1 MEHEVVVR
9 GEGEVRVMPDQATVR
24 VLVDG
29 DGSKRDEAYA
39 EAARVATA
47 VDTVLQAEAEAGAL
61 ARVMTTALVV
71 QPRTR
76 WQNGEAIRT
85 GWRASRTSVVEV
97 RALERL
103 GDLLAQLTASG
114 GAVSDLTWGLDAAN
128 VAYDEARGRAGQD
141 ARRRAER
148 YAAALGIKLGGIA
161 WVAEPGLRTG
171 GDHLSPRL
179 ALAAAAPRAM
189 AGGPDQAIE
198 VAPEEITLT
207 ATVEVGFAIASN

>member
-24 VLVDG
+24 VMVDG
-29 DGSKRDEAYA
+29 DGSTRDDAYG
-39 EAARVATA
+39 EAARVAAA
-47 VDTVLQAEAEAGAL
+47 VDEVLQAESAAV

-76 WQNGEAIRT
+76 WQNGQAVRT

-103 GDLLAQLTASG
+103 GDLLAQLTSSG
-114 GAVSDLTWGLDAAN
+114 GAISDLTWELDAAN
-128 VAYDEARGRAGQD
+128 VAYDEARSRAGQD

-148 YAAALGIKLGGIA
+148 YATALGIKLGGIA

-171 GDHLSPRL
+171 GMPSPPHM
-179 ALAAAAPRAM
+179 ALAAAAPRVM
-189 AGGPDQAIE
+189 AGPPDQSIE

-207 ATVEVGFAIASN
+207 ASVEVGFAIAG